1 MLESLSAL
9 GSGAVTYL
17 VPFLF
22 VLTIV
27 VFFHELGHFLV
38 ARWCGVKVDAFS
50 IGFGPEI
57 VGFNDRRGTRWRL
70 SWIPL
75 GGYVKFH
82 GDDSVAS
89 SPDQDTLAT
98 MPEEERSS
106 AFHLKP
112 VSQRAAIV
120 AAGPIANFLLA
131 IVIFAAIFATVGKF
145 VTPAIVDEVTP
156 DSAAAAA
163 GFQPGDVVES
173 IDGEPISAFSDMQR
187 IVSISPGRTLEIVV
201 DRGGE
206 PVTLTAVPELKEIED
221 RFGNTHRIGL
231 LGIQRSTQP
240 DQVTQV
246 RYSVPAALWEGTKET
261 WFVIERTTLYLV
273 GIIVGREDADQL
285 GGPIRIAEMSGQ
297 VAQLGFL
304 ALMNLTAILSIS
316 IGFLNLMPVPM
327 LDGGHLLFYS
337 IEAARGRPLSERTI
351 DIGFR
356 VGLALV
362 LMLMLFA
369 TWNDIVS
376 IASRS

>member
-89 SPDQDTLAT
+89 SPDQDALAT

-120 AAGPIANFLLA
+120 AAGPIANFLLS

-163 GFQPGDVVES
+163 GFQPGDVVEA

>member
-57 VGFNDRRGTRWRL
+57 VGFNDRHGTRWRL

-98 MPEEERSS
+98 MPEEERNS

-120 AAGPIANFLLA
+120 AAGPIANFLLS

-187 IVSISPGRTLEIVV
+187 IVSISPGRTLQIVV